1 VQGDHPSSSQDCFRV
16 ARQDLMVRMENLVQT
31 LVAWFEDRVEAL
43 IDEGHG
49 NFFAGGLGLEDMDK
63 FMTFIDSH
71 LRPHA
76 GMLDGEVA

>member
-1 VQGDHPSSSQDCFRV
+1 
-16 ARQDLMVRMENLVQT
+16 